1 MNVKVHYLYRDA
13 GNFKQFGTV
22 VFSNR
27 RELPADQII
36 RDVESHCEE
45 GIYFDVSAVGLPPLY
60 FEAYNPALGHDW
72 HELESI
78 ELCSE
83 AADDDKG
90 RDISDLISRLRE
102 AE

>member
-22 VFSNR
+22 VFSNQQG
-27 RELPADQII
+27 LPENRIV
-36 RDVESHCEE
+36 RDIESCCEE
-45 GIYFDVSAVGLPPLY
+45 GIYFDVSAVDLPPLY
-60 FEAYNPALGHDW
+60 FEVYNPALDHDW

-90 RDISDLISRLRE
+90 RDIGDFINRLRE
-102 AE
+102 AQ